1 MKRDCDNGH
10 HAWEYSSDPYG
21 TAPYPVAVKDG
32 NERHIVDIE
41 CKECG
46 QQGIEVY
53 TFNGIEELNEN

>member
-10 HAWEYSSDPYG
+10 HVWEYSNDPYG
-21 TAPYPVAVKDG
+21 TAPYDDG

-53 TFNGIEELNEN
+53 TFDGIEELNEN